1 MALSVSSE
9 NRACECWKSAVIKHR
24 QEMRVSKSSDCGKE
38 KTSGGVALSYLQ
50 AVALFL
56 NTFLYVHINIQ

>member
-1 MALSVSSE
+1 MSVGSQLSLSIV
-9 NRACECWKSAVIKHR
+9 RK
-24 QEMRVSKSSDCGKE
+24 CGCPKVLTVG
-38 KTSGGVALSYLQ
+38 KKNTSGGVALSYLQ